1 MLRFV
6 NNDTPKDNRSVDHI
20 MIRIAIVVLAAIE
33 LISFFWL
40 GYMSLQWEILL
51 NPLKEH
57 RISYDS
63 ALFNAVIAPLM
74 ALGAIA
80 LVTMGRRPW
89 IAITLLG
96 VAFLFFYG
104 PIIPFAIAVMIYGA

>member
-1 MLRFV
+1 MLL
-6 NNDTPKDNRSVDHI
+6 
-20 MIRIAIVVLAAIE
+20 RIAIVVLAAIE

-40 GYMSLQWEILL
+40 GYMSIQWEVLL

-63 ALFNAVIAPLM
+63 ALFNAVIAPL
-74 ALGAIA
+74 AAIGAIA
-80 LVTMGRRPW
+80 LVTLGWRPW
-89 IAITLLG
+89 IASALLG
-96 VAFLFFYG
+96 VTFLLFYG